1 MCTFLPTTTQN
12 GVTFDPCQPGC
23 RVPTL
28 DSTCT
33 VPGPDKC
40 STALNCFDQYVKTPD
55 LAIPGFL
62 QYSLPTFPQYY
73 PLTLNWY
80 DDSFCEH
87 GGGPPG
93 RDWNAGESDS
103 FRYTRYG
110 SLRESTYLWFH
121 TNLIQRTDCMQS
133 GSAEFILRYAS
144 SYNYKL
150 NGSPGSLV
158 VNFLSRTIN
167 TETEGWFTITPC
179 K

>member
-1 MCTFLPTTTQN
+1 VCTFLPTTTHQ
-12 GVTFDPCQPGC
+12 GVNFDPCHISC
-23 RVPTL
+23 RVPT
-28 DSTCT
+28 STCT
-33 VPGPDKC
+33 AGGPPKC
-40 STALNCFDQYVKTPD
+40 STALNCFDQFAKPPD
-55 LAIPGFL
+55 GAIPGFP
-62 QYSLPTFPQYY
+62 QYSLPAFPTYY

-87 GGGPPG
+87 NDGISSGSN
-93 RDWNAGESDS
+93 WIAGDSDS

-121 TNLIQRTDCMQS
+121 TNLIQRTDCMQA
-133 GSAEFILRYAS
+133 GGADFAIRHAS

-179 K
+179 R